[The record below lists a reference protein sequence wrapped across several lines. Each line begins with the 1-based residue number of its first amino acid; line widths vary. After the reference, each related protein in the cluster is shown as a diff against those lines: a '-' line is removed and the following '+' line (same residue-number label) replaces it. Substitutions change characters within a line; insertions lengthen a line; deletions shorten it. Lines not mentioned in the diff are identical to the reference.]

1 MLSNKE
7 PNTILS
13 VDDSPDKL
21 ELIAVILNEAG
32 YRVLSASSGTEGLEI
47 AKQQI
52 PDLIISDVTMPDMD
66 GFEFCRLIRADP
78 KLRGIPIMLNTAI
91 RKDTASLARGL
102 AAGADD
108 YLEAPFDPGR
118 LAAKV
123 ARLIERK
130 RTDEPLAILASIVA
144 DSEEAIIGT
153 ELDGTITSWNFGA
166 ERIYGYKTE
175 EVLGKRIYDVIV
187 PAELRV
193 QMEGILNGI
202 GRGVRVNR
210 FETRRV
216 RKDGNLI
223 VVSLSVSPIKDSQ
236 GRVTGASSIGRDITE
251 SILAEAEKRRLIKEL
266 QDALAEVKTL
276 RGILPICMHCKKI
289 RDEEGAWKQ
298 LELYIRDHTHAE
310 FSHGICGPCTQKM
323 YPEIYEKMQRK
334 KR

>member
-7 PNTILS
+7 QNTILS

-21 ELIAVILNEAG
+21 ELIAVILKEAG
-32 YRVLSASSGTEGLEI
+32 YRVLSASSGREGLEI
-47 AKQQI
+47 AKEQI
-52 PDLIISDVTMPDMD
+52 PDLIISDVTMPGMD
-66 GFEFCRLIRADP
+66 GFEFCRLIRADE
-78 KLRGIPIMLNTAI
+78 KLRSIPIMLNTAI
-91 RKDTASLARGL
+91 RKDTESLARGL
-102 AAGADD
+102 EAGADD
-108 YLEAPFDPGR
+108 YLEAPFDPGA
-118 LAAKV
+118 LSAKV

-153 ELDGTITSWNFGA
+153 LLDGTITSWNFGA
-166 ERIYGYKTE
+166 ERIYGYQAE
-175 EVLGKRIYDVIV
+175 EVLGQPLFDLIV
-187 PAELRV
+187 PVEQRE

-210 FETRRV
+210 FVTQRI
-216 RKDGNLI
+216 RKDGNVI
-223 VVSLSVSPIKDSQ
+223 DVSLSVAPIKDAH

-251 SILAEAEKRRLIKEL
+251 SLLAEQEKRRLIEEL

-310 FSHGICGPCTQKM
+310 FSHGICGPCTEKM
-323 YPEIYEKMQRK
+323 YPEIYEKMQRRK
-334 KR
+334 A